1 MTLEEFKQALTT
13 AQISLTSL
21 PAPLK
26 ALYHDKMGNWDAA
39 HEILE
44 HAIDKNSAWVHAY
57 LHRKEGDINNARYWY
72 RRSEKPEFQ
81 GGLDEEWEH
90 IATQLLLKI
99 KHVM

>member
-1 MTLEEFKQALTT
+1 MNLEEFKQALTN

-21 PAPLK
+21 PTPLK
-26 ALYHDKMGNWDAA
+26 ALYHDKIGNWDAA

-72 RRSEKPEFQ
+72 RRSGKPEFQ
-81 GGLDEEWEH
+81 GELDEECEH
-90 IATQLLLKI
+90 ITTQLLLNI
-99 KHVM
+99 KRVI